1 MHQVGSESIL
11 TQNLLL
17 ASSMLMSIIA
27 FIYTYSTNTKK
38 YELASSYR
46 TEVIKWYSDTILI
59 LKRSLH
65 AVHEKDT
72 AAIQRL
78 NADLSA
84 QIEIGRM
91 YFPNIKDD
99 NGKKKP
105 LAYKGSRHVIL
116 DCLVFCHTI
125 MNSNDSFS
133 NKSHLIH
140 LHRIFTSKVFEQLDP
155 HNFIK
160 LTKRFTGTQIG
171 QQIGFENYDNDE
183 TLIEIIAFI
192 QNQKD

>member
-1 MHQVGSESIL
+1 MHPSGSESIL

-27 FIYTYSTNTKK
+27 FIYTYYTNTKK

-59 LKRSLH
+59 LKRSLQ
-65 AVHEKDT
+65 AVQEKDT
-72 AAIQRL
+72 TVIQRL

-91 YFPNIKDD
+91 YFPNINDD

-116 DCLVFCHTI
+116 DCLVYCHTI

-133 NKSHLIH
+133 NK
-140 LHRIFTSKVFEQLDP
+140 LHIPEVIVPPIPGILCHSFRGYSATYSGGHCATYSGGHCATFHDV
-155 HNFIK
+155 NFV
-160 LTKRFTGTQIG
+160 
-171 QQIGFENYDNDE
+171 
-183 TLIEIIAFI
+183 
-192 QNQKD
+192 QKNERWQDKE